1 MHGFLTDVQSQ
12 LKAAYCIQD
21 IELSKVL
28 ERARSLVTGSETNL
42 GAVALKEIKLVRR
55 VSEDILYTI
64 RGSYSTV
71 LSF

>member
-28 ERARSLVTGSETNL
+28 ERARSLVAGSETNL
-42 GAVALKEIKLVRR
+42 GAVAKVSFEGNKVSKESIRR
-55 VSEDILYTI
+55 CFVYDKRVI
-64 RGSYSTV
+64 
-71 LSF
+71 